1 MGTNSNSTLT
11 SLILLATIST
21 SVVCLPY
28 DTDSL
33 IPRTNANYVCYADV
47 SDWKDS
53 AFNQSGDY
61 NLQFNHSSKIQ
72 TIIEFSK
79 KLVEN
84 SVDID
89 QEYVDIVNDNF
100 WDLI

>member
-11 SLILLATIST
+11 SLILFATISS

-33 IPRTNANYVCYADV
+33 IPHTNAKYVCNVAV
-47 SDWKDS
+47 SDWKDF
-53 AFNQSGDY
+53 AFNQSEDY
-61 NLQFNHSSKIQ
+61 NLQLNHNSKIQ

-79 KLVEN
+79 KLVDN
-84 SVDID
+84 SRDID
-89 QEYVDIVNDNF
+89 QDYVDIVNDNF
-100 WDLI
+100 WNLI

>member
-11 SLILLATIST
+11 SLILFATISS

-33 IPRTNANYVCYADV
+33 IPHTNANYVCNVAV

-53 AFNQSGDY
+53 AFNQSEDY
-61 NLQFNHSSKIQ
+61 NLQLNHSSKIQ
-72 TIIEFSK
+72 TIIQFSK

-84 SVDID
+84 SIDVD
-89 QEYVDIVNDNF
+89 QEYIDIVNDIF